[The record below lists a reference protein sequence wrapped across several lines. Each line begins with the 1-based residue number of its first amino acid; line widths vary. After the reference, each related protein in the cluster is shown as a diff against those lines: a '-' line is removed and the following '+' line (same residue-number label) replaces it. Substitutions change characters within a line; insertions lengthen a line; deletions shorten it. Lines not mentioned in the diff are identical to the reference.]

1 MKAQP
6 LQMLNAADLELLRQ
20 HMKRVSYP
28 RGAVLI
34 QEGVYRRAL
43 LIVRSGSIRVERL
56 LQGRPIV
63 LAQLGPGEVL
73 GDIGF
78 AEDRAASASIVA
90 QEACEVDAIEGDAMQ
105 SLIAAEPGL
114 AARFYH
120 SLAISLAQR
129 VRAGDAARIAAAAG
143 GAGGPGETWPRSR
156 TGNISVRQIPAELGD
171 ALESFEHTMLAS
183 KQALRSGAPPDTEA
197 ARVGAACDAVVA
209 LLRTYTRGDALV
221 DIGYSDLLA
230 FRDPGQIEAGVGD
243 FIFRETYATFMLSA
257 TMARCHAKPRG
268 FPDDAET
275 MAAIYRDEAEG
286 DDWLGPLIDRWF
298 LSRPLCRSRRA
309 GVQHVLS
316 VLEEMA
322 AAARGGAGPAAEL
335 RVASLASGCAA
346 ELFAFFERHPG
357 ANAVATCVDLD
368 EQALVA
374 GARRAEGL
382 RLGERMSF
390 LFGNA
395 VPSEA
400 ARLSLGPHHLVYALG
415 LCEYLADEQVVAMLD
430 LAHQTLLPGGRLIVT
445 NLAPGH
451 ADEELMGNLLH
462 WHAHHR
468 GIAEMRA
475 LFERSRFAGQP
486 LGLDLDEARVSLIAS
501 CRKAA

>member
-1 MKAQP
+1 MKAEP
-6 LQMLNAADLELLRQ
+6 LQMLNAADWELLRR

-28 RGAVLI
+28 RGAVLM

-63 LAQLGPGEVL
+63 LAQLGAGEVL

-90 QEACEVDAIEGDAMQ
+90 QEACEVDAIEGDAMH

-129 VRAGDAARIAAAAG
+129 VRAGDAARIAAAGGG
-143 GAGGPGETWPRSR
+143 GAGGEPLPRAR
-156 TGNISVRQIPAELGD
+156 TGNISARQIPAELAD
-171 ALESFEHTMLAS
+171 ALESFERAMLAAR
-183 KQALRSGAPPDTEA
+183 QALRSGAPPASEA

-275 MAAIYRDEAEG
+275 MAAIHRDEAEG

-298 LSRPLCRSRRA
+298 LGRPLCRSRRA
-309 GVQHVLS
+309 GAQHVLA

-322 AAARGGAGPAAEL
+322 AAGGTAGKEL
-335 RVASLASGCAA
+335 RVASLASGCAT
-346 ELFAFFERHPG
+346 ELFTFFERHPG
-357 ANAVATCVDLD
+357 AAVVATCVDLD
-368 EQALVA
+368 EEALVA
-374 GARRAEGL
+374 GVRRAEGL

-400 ARLSLGPHHLVYALG
+400 ANLALGPHHLVYALG
-415 LCEYLADEQVVAMLD
+415 LCEYLADHQVVAMLD
-430 LAHQTLLPGGRLIVT
+430 LAHRTLLPGGRLIVT

-451 ADEELMGNLLH
+451 ADQDLMGNLLH
-462 WHAHHR
+462 WQAQHR
-468 GIAEMRA
+468 QREELQA
-475 LFERSRFAGQP
+475 LFARSRFAGQP
-486 LGLDLDEARVSLIAS
+486 LDLRLDDAQVSLIGS